1 MAYTREELTL
11 ALQEA
16 DANQDITAVNELV
29 GMLDALPKDYQYTQ
43 AVEAPNALGSVTG
56 AVSGAAQ
63 EAAGYFGYGPYAEVK
78 RVPLDDG
85 TTRDLTRASEIS
97 LAFDLGTNDF
107 IRWGRM
113 VDALAPTGGYVDS
126 NGERV
131 AGRSRDLEGAFRYAT
146 PEELHGEEF
155 INAGFDRRMEII
167 NEKAEQGVLS
177 DGEHA
182 LTDAAQRV
190 AGVDATSAMIGSLG
204 KELLTPTIALP
215 IGKSLPAMS
224 AIGGAVAGQMEGSR
238 QLAGETEKDLGSL
251 VKATLFGAVASPVI
265 GAPLRTAGAVLTTP
279 VKIVRAVNKAVKSPP
294 TINST
299 KRANRVV
306 AKLERKFEEKVAEGL
321 SEEQILIQSKN
332 ELGITDEKM
341 VEVLARASRQPEIP
355 SVEVAINNIRI
366 RSNPLESTTRI
377 GKGFDYIASPLSAT
391 VRKISEP
398 VFGALRKFEMRQ
410 SINVSKSTN
419 IITPYLIKTQ
429 QIISKEKDP
438 ARLALLKD
446 MERDLMNGKFLSAA
460 RKAEAEF
467 PDIAKQLVSK
477 DGKPAVLK
485 TLLDDIHTRAKAV
498 GIKVSYLE
506 NYFPRTVKD
515 LEGLKEALGSSMKNP
530 IEKALEKAAKKK
542 GAAEVADLTDDEV
555 AEVINQ
561 VLQRRAGG
569 GVLKKSEAGR
579 TVSNITPEIQ
589 EFYHDASTS
598 LALYVN
604 RMEREIAKREFFHS
618 SKSLVE
624 TADGVVDIDKSIG
637 SLLAKERVNLNPTQ
651 EDRLS
656 QLLNIRFTQG
666 EKAMGSVFAT
676 ARDLQTMALLANIDS
691 ALIQLAD
698 VGSSVYVN
706 GLSNTIK
713 ALTTSNKASRIT
725 VEELGLLN
733 KVSAEFNNADGFS
746 KWTTKLMKGSGFAR
760 VDRLGKDTLLQA
772 SLLKAEKLSISNP
785 QILRDKYGK
794 VFGDEMGDL
803 VSDLQNG
810 KMSENVKLYLWN
822 ELSDV
827 QPISLSEMPAA
838 YLKTPNGRILYAL
851 KSFGL
856 VQLNRMRTDIVD
868 VARAGNHEQALE
880 NAARYALSVGVMGA
894 TVEETRSLMR
904 GKFDVEAM
912 GTDVSSVQ
920 AAIETF
926 PDAVTEYLMKT
937 AFLSKY
943 SREKHLSSG
952 NIGSWAL
959 NTVTPAAFSIA
970 DTGGSALMEAFKDEP
985 NIEKIKKTEKFLPIA
1000 GKIWYNWMEG
1010 GAEELVEKRKAEKL
1024 KEQRAKSLN
1033 KAR

>member
-1 MAYTREELTL
+1 MPFNLLT
-11 ALQEA
+11 AKPVSEA
-16 DANQDITAVNELV
+16 EPSVFDLSTAQPV
-29 GMLDALPKDYQYTQ
+29 DSSPYKYTQ
-43 AVEAPNALGSVTG
+43 AVDAPNALGGVTG
-56 AVSGAAQ
+56 AVSGLAQ

-97 LAFDLGTNDF
+97 LAFDSGTNDF

-131 AGRSRDLEGAFRYAT
+131 TGRSRDLEGAFRYAT

-155 INAGFDRRMEII
+155 INANFDKRMEII
-167 NEKAEQGVLS
+167 NEKAKQGVLS

-182 LTDAAQRV
+182 LTEAAQRV

-215 IGKSLPAMS
+215 IGKSLPAMA
-224 AIGGAVAGQMEGSR
+224 AIGGVVAGQMEGSR
-238 QLAGETEKDLGSL
+238 QLAGETEKDLGNL
-251 VKATLFGAVASPVI
+251 AKATLFGAVASPVI
-265 GAPLRTAGAVLTTP
+265 GAPLRTAGVVLTTP
-279 VKIVRAVNKAVKSPP
+279 VKIVRAINKAVKSPP

-332 ELGITDEKM
+332 DLGITDEKM

-355 SVEVAINNIRI
+355 TVEVAVNNLSLRN
-366 RSNPLESTTRI
+366 NPLESTTAI
-377 GKGFDYIASPLSAT
+377 GKAFDYIASPLTAT

-410 SINVSKSTN
+410 SINVNRSQN
-419 IITPYLIKTQ
+419 IITPYLIKTK
-429 QIISKEKDP
+429 QILNKEKDP
-438 ARLALLKD
+438 ARIALLKEMD
-446 MERDLMNGKFLSAA
+446 RHLMNGNFLSAG
-460 RKAEAEF
+460 RIAEKEF
-467 PDIAKQLVSK
+467 PDLAKQLVSQESS
-477 DGKPAVLK
+477 PAVIK
-485 TLLDDIHTRAKAV
+485 TLLDDIHTRARAS
-498 GIKVSYLE
+498 GIKVGYLE
-506 NYFPRTVKD
+506 NYFPRMVKD
-515 LEGLKEALGSSMKNP
+515 LEGLKESFGSSIKKP
-530 IEKALEKAAKKK
+530 IELALEKAAKKK
-542 GAAEVADLTDDEV
+542 GFTSVDELTDDDV
-555 AEVINQ
+555 AEVINR
-561 VLQRRAGG
+561 VIQRKASGN
-569 GVLKKSEAGR
+569 VVKKSESNR

-589 EFYHDASTS
+589 EFYHDTSTS

-604 RMEREIAKREFFHS
+604 RMEREIAKREFFQAN
-618 SKSLVE
+618 KALIKNK
-624 TADGVVDIDKSIG
+624 DGSVDIDKSIG
-637 SLLAKERVNLNPTQ
+637 SLLAKERATLNPTQ
-651 EDRLS
+651 EDRLRL
-656 QLLNIRFTQG
+656 LLNIRFTQG
-666 EKAMGSVFAT
+666 EKAMGKVYANV
-676 ARDLQTMALLANIDS
+676 RDLQTMALLANVDS

-698 VGSSVYVN
+698 IGSSAYVN
-706 GLSNTIK
+706 GLGNTIK
-713 ALTTSNKASRIT
+713 ALSTGNKTARIST
-725 VEELGLLN
+725 DDFGIVN
-733 KVSAEFNNADGFS
+733 KVGAEFNNADGFN
-746 KWTTKLMKGSGFAR
+746 KWTTKTLKASGFAR
-760 VDRLGKDTLLQA
+760 IDRLGKDIFLQA
-772 SLLKAEKLSISNP
+772 SLLKAEKIAAKNP
-785 QILRDKYGK
+785 QQIFQKYGK
-794 VFGDEMGDL
+794 VFGDETTDL
-803 VSDLQNG
+803 VSDLKNG
-810 KMSENVKLYLWN
+810 KMTENVKLYLWN
-822 ELSDV
+822 KLSDV

-856 VQLNRMRTDIVD
+856 VQLNRIRTDIVD
-868 VARAGNHEQALE
+868 MARSGNKKQALE
-880 NAARYALSVGVMGA
+880 NATRYALSVGVMGA

-920 AAIETF
+920 AAVETF
-926 PDAVTEYLMKT
+926 PDAVIEYLMKI

-943 SREKHLSSG
+943 TREKHLSSG
-952 NIGSWAL
+952 NIGSWVE
-959 NTVTPAAFSIA
+959 NMVTPAAFSIL

-985 NIEKIKKTEKFLPIA
+985 NIEKMKKAEKFLPIA